1 MTPKQARL
9 NNLSKCLVCGQYGH
23 PKKMLQFVEYL
34 EAKKAIEDGTS
45 NCYPGGLC
53 HKCRAHTIEVG
64 CVGYELRMKNIPKG
78 SPEARRIFRQFYRSM
93 FRYTRKHKKLL
104 ELEIR
109 RGEY

>member
-23 PKKMLQFVEYL
+23 PKKMMQFCEYHI
-34 EAKKAIEDGTS
+34 AKKAIEDGTS

-53 HKCRAHTIEVG
+53 HKCRVHTVEVG

-93 FRYTRKHKKLL
+93 FRYTRKHKKLF
-104 ELEIR
+104 EREIR

>member
-9 NNLSKCLVCGQYGH
+9 NNLSMCLVCGHYGH
-23 PKKMLQFVEYL
+23 PKKMMSFCEYIV
-34 EAKKAIEDGTS
+34 AQKAIEDGTS
-45 NCYPGGLC
+45 NCYPGGMC
-53 HKCRAHTIEVG
+53 HKCRAHTVEAG
-64 CVGYELRMKNIPKG
+64 CVAYELRMKKIPKG
-78 SPEARRIFRQFYRSM
+78 SPEAKRVFKQFYRSI